1 MSDPPG
7 VNVAGPVFTI
17 VRSAPGGVT
26 TPTLSAAAS
35 GRRLVAAVPVTD
47 AELLMMVESGVLA
60 LTVTSNETVTDPPP
74 AILPRSPVTPP
85 P

>member
-1 MSDPPG
+1 MSELPG

-26 TPTLSAAAS
+26 TPTLSAAES
-35 GRRLVAAVPVTD
+35 GRRVIAPVPVTD

-60 LTVTSNETVTDPPP
+60 LTVTSNETITNPPP
-74 AILPRSPVTPP
+74 VILPRKPFTPP